1 MENKTPCS
9 CGEGEYIVLTCSG
22 ASDVGYISD
31 QVARKLSRNKVRKMS
46 CLALV
51 ASGNQE
57 KIELFKKSNVLVID
71 GCSDDCGKKVMD
83 KAGITNYKY
92 ARLTDMGYEK
102 GKTPMTQDTI
112 GEVYSKIEVI
122 Y

>member
-1 MENKTPCS
+1 MENRTSCA

-22 ASDVGYISD
+22 SSDVGYISD
-31 QVARKLSRNKVRKMS
+31 QVARKLSRHKVRKMS

-57 KIELFKKSNVLVID
+57 KIASFKKSNVLVID
-71 GCSDDCGKKVMD
+71 GCPEDCGKKVMD
-83 KAGITNYKY
+83 KAGIANYKY
-92 ARLTDMGYEK
+92 ARLSDMGYEK
-102 GKTPMTQDTI
+102 GKTPTTQDTI
-112 GEVYSKIEVI
+112 ESVYSKVEII

>member
-1 MENKTPCS
+1 MENKTPCA

-31 QVARKLSRNKVRKMS
+31 QVARKLSRHKVRKMS

-51 ASGNQE
+51 ASGNQD
-57 KIELFKKSNVLVID
+57 KIESFKKSNVLVID
-71 GCSDDCGKKVMD
+71 GCSDDCGRKVME

-112 GEVYSKIEVI
+112 GEVYSKVEIM